1 MTQVPVITTS
11 KKQLQNTVRKQQ
23 DGLTLE
29 GRARA
34 ILARPNARTPMG
46 MLNPSVV
53 NKEEAG
59 IIAEY
64 KALSSPGF
72 AAQRGPVAPP
82 TPFQA
87 RKALT
92 GPQGLLNMAKGMGV
106 GALEAAEIWREE
118 VGLPTVGAASWALS
132 PSVREQYDI
141 ARAKGEDPRK
151 AMATAWQKGLT
162 DTPWGAKGLAELI
175 VDPINLVPVLGF
187 PGAIAKGF
195 LLTGAGAR
203 LGAKTLAAGGREIAE
218 GVAQLPV
225 PSALRPQRA
234 YTMPPEGDPGGIG
247 ARRTEEIRKQAE
259 QARQAGQQPSWL
271 TDPMQTEAIRNTAGA
286 EITAEG
292 ILLKAVRF
300 QKPEQSGMF
309 SIRSGV
315 FYLPEVKSPYQRY
328 YSTGKV
334 GYGGK
339 QKIERTIEVKNP
351 IILKGASG
359 GKVPER
365 AYDMVMGK
373 KGSYQAMRADV
384 LKATSR
390 LSRSAS
396 DDILNAVADV
406 LAKYGGDEGMA
417 SEIIRFSKEG
427 NQLPY
432 AVQENIV
439 ANVVR
444 NAGYDA
450 ILGYNK
456 VGGRNR
462 LSEVFALSETH
473 YPDPMD
479 VMPSP
484 VARQA
489 ADARMTFGMGTPAS
503 RLADAAD
510 PSVARL
516 DTFLTKG
523 VVSISTESKAT
534 IKAIQQSQNKP
545 NTRVRIYRAVP
556 EGVTSID
563 PGDWVA
569 LDRAYASMH
578 LRNPSDK
585 IISQIVDAKDVA
597 WARTSDD
604 EWLFAPTRQATDARI
619 VVPDDPK
626 RYGISPNDPEY
637 PMLRQPSGAPVRGTP
652 ISPDDARI
660 PDVVYHVTTNSTAVR
675 STGLLR
681 ASGEGGLGGDEL
693 DAMVSF
699 TTDRGIANQIADDFR
714 LASEIAKMPKDS
726 LAIGERLL
734 RQATEEGWGDWQGFR
749 RLVALAREGKHER
762 IAKDW
767 LTDYFGQR
775 MGATQKRNPLLLGDA
790 EKFKGWNP
798 ANIEVMP
805 VPKSSLR
812 TGAMV
817 TDFDLGSSAG
827 LKEIRI
833 YGDVSVSPLQRQAAG
848 EAAESAKL
856 AARLPAEVAFQTE
869 DGYTFFHHADGTVNQ
884 SPMNI
889 ADEVDMNWTS
899 KEEFLKDMK
908 RGRIGVIGAMI
919 RTSSGEVQ
927 PTSWRQIIPT
937 TDTEA
942 MEAFWRRVG
951 EPENAD
957 KLARERISAEV
968 ADAFFESDF
977 LDYNQWAT
985 RSTKEVAEE
994 ALEEVPP
1001 LRTGKTRPEDTGE
1014 GYAINIKLGKYSKET
1029 QNIIDSVAARH
1040 TEALVNAKRDVR
1052 STADTLADA
1061 RKLIDEVGG
1070 DADKVIRDW
1079 KPGQAWNAE
1088 TITALRL
1095 GLQDKARAVEELAY
1109 RVQDPNKATNEDIAR
1124 FRILMGELVSLQHV
1138 VTGVTSEVARATQ
1151 SLSIKIADITD
1162 VGGFATS
1169 PKALRDL
1176 IDQTRGMDDI
1186 PAIAREFL
1194 SRVEAGDTFQA
1205 QKLLN
1210 DALKPTWFDYIT
1222 ELWINSLLSSPKTLF
1237 VNSISNMANTIMSPV
1252 ERATAAGVESI
1263 LAPLSGR
1270 ARERFFAEVPAD
1282 AYGAYAGLID
1292 GVKAWLKVVREG
1304 INPAEATKYDFSQ
1317 KAFKGKLGRL
1327 IRAPGTFLEAADAGH
1342 SAINERAAMEALVIR
1357 MVRKEGLKGDE
1368 RVARMAELKLNPTK
1382 GMLREVRDTA
1392 QYRLFRNEL
1401 TGWVGDLQK
1410 YRNKH
1415 PWIRLIIPFL
1425 RTPANLVTY
1434 GLVRSPLGVFNK
1446 NMWRNIAEKN
1456 PEASDEIA
1464 RVFLGTAVGGGL
1476 VAVLKDRIT
1485 GRPPTNPADRDRFY
1499 REGKLPYAI
1508 KVGDTWIQYQRLEPF
1523 NQVLA
1528 QVAAY
1533 HQYMDEVEEGEE
1545 FDINTM
1551 VGNISATIVQN
1562 LMSQAYLSGMSDL
1575 FMLFTEPDRY
1585 TQSYVSRLAAGFIPA
1600 SSLLRTIAQM
1610 QDRTIRRPRGGTLGI
1625 GEGLQ
1630 AGLPTIDTP
1639 FGTFGAGTTQ
1649 PVVTAMGEDVQRP
1662 GSPWFPITYST
1673 EDMSRLDTELNRLNI
1688 RVGLASRVLAGENLT
1703 PDQYTQYQRL
1713 VGRLVQEHLQEAINQ
1728 PNYQGLPDARKESA
1742 LERAIA
1748 DAREKGRDEMVAIL
1762 EGGASEIAPGV
1773 PVTPGA
1779 SILDR
1784 F

>member
-1 MTQVPVITTS
+1 MALQVPAKTS
-11 KKQLQNTVRKQQ
+11 AQQKIVNTVRKGQQ
-23 DGLTLE
+23 NGSLAE
-29 GRARA
+29 RAKA
-34 ILARPNARTPMG
+34 ILARPNALTSMG
-46 MLNPSVV
+46 MINPRVV

-59 IIAEY
+59 IVSEY
-64 KALSSPGF
+64 RALSSPGF

-187 PGAIAKGF
+187 PGAIARGA
-195 LLTGAGAR
+195 GAGAR
-203 LGAKTLAAGGREIAE
+203 LGARTAAPVGRGLAE

-225 PSALRPQRA
+225 PGALRPQRA

-456 VGGRNR
+456 VRGRNR

-484 VARQA
+484 VARQ
-489 ADARMTFGMGTPAS
+489 T
-503 RLADAAD
+503 
-510 PSVARL
+510 
-516 DTFLTKG
+516 
-523 VVSISTESKAT
+523 
-534 IKAIQQSQNKP
+534 
-545 NTRVRIYRAVP
+545 
-556 EGVTSID
+556 
-563 PGDWVA
+563 
-569 LDRAYASMH
+569 
-578 LRNPSDK
+578 
-585 IISQIVDAKDVA
+585 
-597 WARTSDD
+597 
-604 EWLFAPTRQATDARI
+604 
-619 VVPDDPK
+619 
-626 RYGISPNDPEY
+626 
-637 PMLRQPSGAPVRGTP
+637 
-652 ISPDDARI
+652 
-660 PDVVYHVTTNSTAVR
+660 
-675 STGLLR
+675 
-681 ASGEGGLGGDEL
+681 
-693 DAMVSF
+693 
-699 TTDRGIANQIADDFR
+699 
-714 LASEIAKMPKDS
+714 
-726 LAIGERLL
+726 
-734 RQATEEGWGDWQGFR
+734 
-749 RLVALAREGKHER
+749 
-762 IAKDW
+762 
-767 LTDYFGQR
+767 
-775 MGATQKRNPLLLGDA
+775 
-790 EKFKGWNP
+790 
-798 ANIEVMP
+798 
-805 VPKSSLR
+805 
-812 TGAMV
+812 
-817 TDFDLGSSAG
+817 
-827 LKEIRI
+827 
-833 YGDVSVSPLQRQAAG
+833 
-848 EAAESAKL
+848 
-856 AARLPAEVAFQTE
+856 
-869 DGYTFFHHADGTVNQ
+869 
-884 SPMNI
+884 
-889 ADEVDMNWTS
+889 
-899 KEEFLKDMK
+899 
-908 RGRIGVIGAMI
+908 
-919 RTSSGEVQ
+919 
-927 PTSWRQIIPT
+927 
-937 TDTEA
+937 
-942 MEAFWRRVG
+942 
-951 EPENAD
+951 
-957 KLARERISAEV
+957 
-968 ADAFFESDF
+968 
-977 LDYNQWAT
+977 
-985 RSTKEVAEE
+985 AEE

-1029 QNIIDSVAARH
+1029 QDIIDSVAARH

-1109 RVQDPNKATNEDIAR
+1109 RVWDPNKATNEDIAR

-1176 IDQTRGMDDI
+1176 IDQTKGMDDI

-1237 VNSISNMANTIMSPV
+1237 INSISNMANTIMSPV

-1292 GVKAWLKVVREG
+1292 GVKAWLKVVRAG

-1317 KAFKGKLGRL
+1317 KAFKGKLGTL
-1327 IRAPGTFLEAADAGH
+1327 IRLPGTFLEAADAGH
-1342 SAINERAAMEALVIR
+1342 AAINERAAMEALVIR

-1562 LMSQAYLSGMSDL
+1562 LMSQSYLSGMSDL

-1585 TQSYVSRLAAGFIPA
+1585 TQSYVSRLAAGFIPG

-1639 FGTFGAGTTQ
+1639 VGTFGAGTTQ

-1728 PNYQGLPDARKESA
+1728 PNYQGLPDARKERA

-1762 EGGASEIAPGV
+1762 EVEASEIAPGV